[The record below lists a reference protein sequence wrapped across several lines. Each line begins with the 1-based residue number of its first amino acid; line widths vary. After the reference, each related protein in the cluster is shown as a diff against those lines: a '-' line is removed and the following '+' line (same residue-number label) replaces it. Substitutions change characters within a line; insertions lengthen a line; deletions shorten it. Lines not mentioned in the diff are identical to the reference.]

1 MLTVFLVLGCSDSVL
16 VDASDGAD
24 GSGSDPTTDTAA
36 EALDAE
42 WSGARLVIESPVSAS
57 FLPLGED
64 APFRA
69 VVYGADGAVKDFPDV
84 TWSSSVDD
92 AWALT
97 GADVQDATLHA
108 GTHAITAEAALPNGD
123 RLAYTVGG
131 VLVQSPYAGVYVGD
145 LSVSASGDYNGT
157 PISVG
162 CSGALTLV
170 IDAEGEAATGD
181 AGCLLSLLG
190 YDIDTAYLFDLEN
203 DEGDLTGTASID
215 LQIYELP
222 VETEGSVTEDGE
234 LEGSFGADVG
244 GFVTME
250 ATYAATRVTRDLSTV
265 EN

>member
-1 MLTVFLVLGCSDSVL
+1 MLTLLLVVGCSDTLL
-16 VDASDGAD
+16 VDAAD
-24 GSGSDPTTDTAA
+24 GSDATGSDPTTDTAA

-42 WSGARLVIESPVSAS
+42 WSGARLVIESPPSAS

-64 APFRA
+64 AEFKA
-69 VVYGADGAVKDFPDV
+69 VVYGADGAVKDFPDIA
-84 TWSSSVDD
+84 WSSDVDS
-92 AWALT
+92 AWAVT
-97 GADVQDATLHA
+97 GADVEDDSLHA
-108 GTHAITAEAALPNGD
+108 GTHALTAEALLPNGD

-145 LSVSASGDYNGT
+145 LSVTASGDYNGT

-170 IDAEGEAATGD
+170 VDAEGKTATGD

-203 DEGDLTGTASID
+203 DDGDLSGTASID
-215 LQIYELP
+215 LQIYQLP
-222 VETEGSVTEDGE
+222 VESTGTVTEDGE
-234 LEGSFGADVG
+234 LEGTFGADVG

-250 ATYAATRVTRDLSTV
+250 ATYTATRVTRDLSTV